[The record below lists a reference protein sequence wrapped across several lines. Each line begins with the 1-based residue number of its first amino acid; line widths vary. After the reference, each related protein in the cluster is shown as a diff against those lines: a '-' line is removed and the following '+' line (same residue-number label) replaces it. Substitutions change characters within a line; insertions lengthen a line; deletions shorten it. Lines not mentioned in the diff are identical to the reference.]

1 MKEFELKI
9 KSLIKIES
17 LLYLILKGQLDCSVQ
32 DIYKIQ
38 KSMNEEVD
46 KQYKKL
52 MEEMGE

>member
-17 LLYLILKGQLDCSVQ
+17 LLYLILREQLDCSKQ
-32 DIYKIQ
+32 DIYLIQ

-46 KQYKKL
+46 KQYEKL